1 MRYVPPILAMKL
13 KIKIKNL
20 VELNTNI
27 YILFYY
33 ITLTFHS
40 KIIFQRSEILHL
52 FPVLIKSIM
61 NPDIEVESITTSLS
75 LRVLSREASR
85 CIIMTDESGARTD
98 ERCSHIMTVIWYLA
112 YGYHIHNSK

>member
-1 MRYVPPILAMKL
+1 MGHVPPILAVKL

-40 KIIFQRSEILHL
+40 KVIGFDKDPKFFIYFQ
-52 FPVLIKSIM
+52 F
-61 NPDIEVESITTSLS
+61 
-75 LRVLSREASR
+75 
-85 CIIMTDESGARTD
+85 
-98 ERCSHIMTVIWYLA
+98 
-112 YGYHIHNSK
+112 